1 MASPEWLPGATGD
14 PEIMGSGSG
23 VDSSIPTQ
31 EPLRLPQ
38 TTPAP
43 IVGIGDSQEQ
53 SNEPTLDNRDTIHAI
68 QQAGESQQAPGI
80 TIEKRKASKLSTGP
94 RTPIARSGLSA
105 VPKRKITLAAMRA
118 VNAPAEDSLVMSLIE
133 DLRGQMQE
141 AVHQL
146 SVELTTAKNVIN
158 TQQGL
163 ITTLNTRL
171 EGAFDHVVLARLIE
185 VLREAGVDGDLIRWV
200 VSFLSDRRVT
210 LVIDGHIGKEASI
223 SSGLPQGSPVSPI
236 LFVLYVHGLSRAIER
251 SAPEV
256 RCLSFVDDQGLITA
270 ASSVKEAC
278 RTLEKAAEVAI
289 EWGVTNGVQFDRK
302 KTEAAFFYRRH
313 RRQVAQNIS
322 QARIRVG
329 GELATVKPTPSYMEE
344 SLQGSNRDSKKHDNP
359 VELTLQSQWA
369 TPSISEAHTKGYG
382 TSPTPL
388 GCRVLVARP
397 EKIWAQRFQVLI
409 NKQAR
414 AITGMF
420 PKTPIGA
427 LIREAALEPATALL
441 DARVA
446 QYTAR
451 LLTLPDTHP
460 TAQILP
466 VTLRH
471 GDLHAQPGEQPL
483 DDREWASRDNKMPNR
498 LGQRLAKHL
507 AQRLSRDPSG
517 GIERTK
523 QCELK
528 GFPGSIRVL
537 DNEEALTEANQQRAG
552 TTFWSDGSRLD
563 TGRAGAGVALQAVP
577 GGPWEHVEVPM
588 GHGHEVF
595 DAELM
600 GVATA
605 LEWALERQPLGP
617 IWVLLDA
624 QNAIDRLKSTRP
636 APGQALVL
644 RAHRAVEKLA
654 MRGQPVTIQWVPG
667 HSGVVGNEQADQAAK
682 RAASKQTAPGFEHLS
697 LAYVK
702 RACMEARR
710 AAVSEWARINAV
722 QGRHR
727 DGRVYKMPRG
737 WNLGP
742 VAGKAPKRLASRY
755 YQLKT
760 GHAPIGTYLHRI
772 GRRESPECQACKEP
786 HETVRHVFFEC
797 RGRRTGRRALYRAL
811 EKAGVPLPTAAE
823 ESPEARLFAEP
834 RATQGLLQFVAE
846 ANLFNDNERTA
857 REAEISDAWG
867 WDTLEEGGLGITLE
881 DG

>member
-1 MASPEWLPGATGD
+1 MILDSTGKTNYTLASAYRVISLLKCLGK
-14 PEIMGSGSG
+14 
-23 VDSSIPTQ
+23 V
-31 EPLRLPQ
+31 
-38 TTPAP
+38 
-43 IVGIGDSQEQ
+43 
-53 SNEPTLDNRDTIHAI
+53 
-68 QQAGESQQAPGI
+68 
-80 TIEKRKASKLSTGP
+80 IEK
-94 RTPIARSGLSA
+94 
-105 VPKRKITLAAMRA
+105 LAA
-118 VNAPAEDSLVMSLIE
+118 E
-133 DLRGQMQE
+133 
-141 AVHQL
+141 
-146 SVELTTAKNVIN
+146 
-158 TQQGL
+158 L
-163 ITTLNTRL
+163 ITNFAEAQDLFHDGQFGGRRQRSAIDAVACLVEEIHQAWANGKL
-171 EGAFDHVVLARLIE
+171 AAALFMDIKGAFDHVVLARLIE

-200 VSFLSDRRVT
+200 VSFLSDRQVT
-210 LVIDGHIGKEASI
+210 LVIDGHIGKEALI

-251 SAPEV
+251 SVPEI

-270 ASSVKEAC
+270 ASSVKDAC

-289 EWGVTNGVQFDRK
+289 EWKVTNGVQFDRK

-329 GELATVKPTPSYMEE
+329 GELATVKPTVRWLGILLDSRLTWKNHYNVRIKIARSTIIRLN
-344 SLQGSNRDSKKHDNP
+344 SLCRANGLPPALVRRIQKATAQAQLLWGAEFWWQG
-359 VELTLQSQWA
+359 Q
-369 TPSISEAHTKGYG
+369 
-382 TSPTPL
+382 
-388 GCRVLVARP
+388 
-397 EKIWAQRFQVLI
+397 KIWAQRFQVLI

-466 VTLRH
+466 GTLRH

-483 DDREWASRDNKMPNR
+483 DDREWTSRDNKMPNR

-517 GIERTK
+517 GIERTE

-537 DNEEALTEANQQRAG
+537 DNEEALTEANQQRPG
-552 TTFWSDGSRLD
+552 TMVWSDGSRLD

-617 IWVLLDA
+617 IWILLDA
-624 QNAIDRLKSTRP
+624 QNAIDRLKSARP
-636 APGQALVL
+636 GPGQALVL

-697 LAYVK
+697 LA
-702 RACMEARR
+702 
-710 AAVSEWARINAV
+710 
-722 QGRHR
+722 
-727 DGRVYKMPRG
+727 DGRVYKM
-737 WNLGP
+737 LE
-742 VAGKAPKRLASRY
+742 AGTLT
-755 YQLKT
+755 QW
-760 GHAPIGTYLHRI
+760 
-772 GRRESPECQACKEP
+772 REKPQKDWL
-786 HETVRHVFFEC
+786 V
-797 RGRRTGRRALYRAL
+797 GRRALYRAL

-857 REAEISDAWG
+857 REAESSDVWG
-867 WDTLEEGGLGITLE
+867 WDTLEEGGLGATLE